1 MKRISWL
8 WQLAPFVTIKTIKT
22 LHWHKNSKSGA
33 DQLINS
39 RSKRVLSSHLAFWLY

>member
-33 DQLINS
+33 DQLIQGLKEIS
-39 RSKRVLSSHLAFWLY
+39 LYI